1 MAAATTGFDVSTK
14 TDGIQEKL
22 VSVRRTAQVVKG
34 GRIFSFSAIT
44 VVGDGKG
51 RVGIGL
57 GKSREVPAAIQ
68 KSLESARR
76 NMVYIALNGGTLFH
90 EVIANHGASKVVM
103 LPASKGTGIIA
114 GGAMR
119 ALFEVV
125 GVQNVLAKCIGS
137 TNPVNVIKAT
147 LKALR
152 QMTSPEQVM
161 EKRGIARNQ
170 LVLDNIVE
178 TQE

>member
-1 MAAATTGFDVSTK
+1 MAATTGYDVSTK

-68 KSLESARR
+68 KSLECARR
-76 NMVYIALNGGTLFH
+76 NMVYIPLNGDTLFH
-90 EVIANHGASKVVM
+90 EVIANHGASKVIM

-125 GVQNVLAKCIGS
+125 GIQNVLGKCIGS

-147 LKALR
+147 LKALT
-152 QMTSPEQVM
+152 MMSSPAQVM
-161 EKRGIARNQ
+161 ERRGITRQ
-170 LVLDNIVE
+170 HLVLDAIVE
-178 TQE
+178 NE

>member
-1 MAAATTGFDVSTK
+1 MANPTTGFDVSTK

-76 NMVYIALNGGTLFH
+76 SMVYIPLNGDTLFH
-90 EVIANHGASKVVM
+90 EVIANHGASKVIM

-125 GVQNVLAKCIGS
+125 GIQNVLGKCIGS

-152 QMTSPEQVM
+152 KMSSPTQVM
-161 EKRGIARNQ
+161 ERRGIARER
-170 LVLDNIVE
+170 LVLDHVVA
-178 TQE
+178 TD

>member
-1 MAAATTGFDVSTK
+1 MAVATTGFDVSTK

-76 NMVYIALNGGTLFH
+76 SMVFIPLNGDTLFH
-90 EVIANHGASKVVM
+90 EIVANHGASKVIM

-125 GVQNVLAKCIGS
+125 GIQNVLGKCIGS
-137 TNPVNVIKAT
+137 TNPINVIKAT
-147 LKALR
+147 LKALK
-152 QMTSPEQVM
+152 QMSSPAKVM
-161 EKRGIARNQ
+161 ERRGIAREQ
-170 LVLDNIVE
+170 LVLDVVVATE
-178 TQE
+178 

>member
-1 MAAATTGFDVSTK
+1 MAAATGGFDVSTK

-57 GKSREVPAAIQ
+57 GKSREVPLAIQ

-76 NMVYIALNGGTLFH
+76 SMVYIQLNGDTLFH
-90 EVIANHGASKVVM
+90 EVVANHGASKVVM

-147 LKALR
+147 LKALK
-152 QMTSPEQVM
+152 QMTSPTTVM
-161 EKRGIARNQ
+161 EKRGITRDK
-170 LVLDNIVE
+170 LMLDSVITE
-178 TQE
+178 

>member
-1 MAAATTGFDVSTK
+1 MANATATGFDASTK

-76 NMVYIALNGGTLFH
+76 SMVYIPLNGDTLFH
-90 EVIANHGASKVVM
+90 EVIANHGASKVIM

-125 GVQNVLAKCIGS
+125 GIQNVLGKCIGS

-152 QMTSPEQVM
+152 KMSSPAQVM
-161 EKRGIARNQ
+161 ERRGIARER
-170 LVLDNIVE
+170 LVLDTVVASE
-178 TQE
+178 